1 VFVGPGAARR
11 AKRPRGAR
19 FGTLVH
25 ALLATVDLGD
35 PESIPSH
42 AEAQAR
48 LLGATEEEREAAVQA
63 VTAALE
69 HPLLRGAVTAAA
81 ASPASCRRETPL
93 LVKLEDGTL
102 LECVA
107 DLAVLDE
114 NGWTVVDF
122 KTDAEPGPRLDR
134 YRYQVALYARGIE
147 EATGVKARAVL
158 MKL

>member
-1 VFVGPGAARR
+1 M
-11 AKRPRGAR
+11 
-19 FGTLVH
+19 T
-25 ALLATVDLGD
+25 
-35 PESIPSH
+35 S
-42 AEAQAR
+42 
-48 LLGATEEEREAAVQA
+48 
-63 VTAALE
+63 ALE
-69 HPLLRGAVTAAA
+69 HPLLREA
-81 ASPASCRRETPL
+81 ASAARAIPGSLRRETPL

-107 DLAVLDE
+107 DLAFRDE

-122 KTDAEPGPRLDR
+122 NTDAEPGPRLDR